1 MKYMK
6 LSSFLILGLLLAMP
20 AMADVE
26 CGLRNNFDDIRAESK
41 DESIENLVMRCSWD
55 EGNEIGTTAGDS
67 MFDLVLR
74 FSAPLTN
81 DSDNPIYIQLPGD
94 DPAAAEDATAVTS
107 YLIKGTLRRD
117 RVHWEDVPFPI
128 DVAEDATTD
137 ALEAWNTSQENQTG
151 EFWITMITVDAT
163 RSGEE
168 VTVLTDMEV
177 TGIAQGSFDVDDDRV
192 VVANVTKA
200 MELEFDSDDEA
211 EINACLHEAFKVD
224 IMLEEGF
231 DEAWLGTDDIRLM
244 VSAGTIT
251 TEDETKGPLELLR
264 EGSSALLYDVQ
275 DPDDEDSETV
285 SLTVEIDPPAG
296 EVGDDI
302 MLSAMFVPVRGDSEF
317 VESGRVTVGSYVT
330 CKGDTLVFPF
340 ITNQSGYDTGVALM
354 NDSETDG
361 SCILGWG
368 GEVPDADDVQSRDR
382 VEVSSGKHEA
392 FLVSLTNPDFMGLLR
407 ISCTFPNA
415 YGYAFITDYS
425 ERSGAQ
431 GYLAIEE

>member
-1 MKYMK
+1 
-6 LSSFLILGLLLAMP
+6 MP
-20 AMADVE
+20 
-26 CGLRNNFDDIRAESK
+26 G
-41 DESIENLVMRCSWD
+41 
-55 EGNEIGTTAGDS
+55 
-67 MFDLVLR
+67 
-74 FSAPLTN
+74 
-81 DSDNPIYIQLPGD
+81 DNP
-94 DPAAAEDATAVTS
+94 ATAIDDDNPAEEGYT
-107 YLIKGTLRRD
+107 IAGILRRD
-117 RVHWEDVPFPI
+117 RVHWEDVAFP
-128 DVAEDATTD
+128 DEVEEDPDTA
-137 ALEAWNTSQENQTG
+137 ALEVWDTDSDNATG
-151 EFWITMITVDAT
+151 EFWITMISVDAT

-177 TGIAQGSFDVDDDRV
+177 TGIVQGDFDVDDDRV

-200 MELEFDSDDEA
+200 MELEFDSDDEV
-211 EINACLHEAFKVD
+211 EINACLHEAFEVN

-231 DEAWLGTDDIRLM
+231 DEAWRGTDDIRLM
-244 VSAGTIT
+244 VTAGTIT

-275 DPDDEDSETV
+275 DPDDGASETV

-354 NDSETDG
+354 NDSETAG

-382 VEVSSGKHEA
+382 VEVSSGKA
-392 FLVSLTNPDFMGLLR
+392 
-407 ISCTFPNA
+407 
-415 YGYAFITDYS
+415 
-425 ERSGAQ
+425 
-431 GYLAIEE
+431 